1 MEENKMG
8 TVPVS
13 SLVISMG
20 LPLMLSLLISSL
32 YNFVDSVFVARV
44 SEDALTAISL
54 AAPMQLIVSS
64 LGLGNAVGL
73 NAVISRAFCSWILN
87 CILCLAFAR
96 IYFESQSGGNEAI
109 ASYGIQ
115 YLSIC
120 MLASFGQ
127 MGQWV
132 FDRFV
137 MASGKSHLFIFTL
150 SAASLTNLI
159 LDPIFIFGWFGLP
172 RMETAG
178 AALATVIGQ
187 FMGCLAGML
196 INKKWNPEIPFAF
209 TLKPDWESVREIIK
223 VGFPSTLVQIF
234 TSVVNMAMNAIVI
247 TFSSTAVAAF
257 GICTKIQN
265 ITTVGVHGI
274 TNGLIPIVAY
284 NYGAKQK
291 ERIRQSIR
299 YGILYGG
306 GLFLIFFAVLESC
319 PGFVLK
325 LFDASDNLMNIGVPA
340 LRILAVA
347 YLLSIPGLIYQAS
360 LQGLS
365 LGKESMYIS
374 MTRQAIL
381 PLVFAF
387 ILKWFGN
394 LNLIWVSFVL
404 AELCGIPL
412 AMMLWK
418 RKGEKQIQF

>member
-1 MEENKMG
+1 
-8 TVPVS
+8 
-13 SLVISMG
+13 
-20 LPLMLSLLISSL
+20 
-32 YNFVDSVFVARV
+32 
-44 SEDALTAISL
+44 
-54 AAPMQLIVSS
+54 
-64 LGLGNAVGL
+64 
-73 NAVISRAFCSWILN
+73 
-87 CILCLAFAR
+87 
-96 IYFESQSGGNEAI
+96 
-109 ASYGIQ
+109 
-115 YLSIC
+115 

-196 INKKWNPEIPFAF
+196 INKKWNSEIPFAF

-387 ILKWFGN
+387 LLKSFGN

-404 AELCGIPL
+404 AELCGLPL